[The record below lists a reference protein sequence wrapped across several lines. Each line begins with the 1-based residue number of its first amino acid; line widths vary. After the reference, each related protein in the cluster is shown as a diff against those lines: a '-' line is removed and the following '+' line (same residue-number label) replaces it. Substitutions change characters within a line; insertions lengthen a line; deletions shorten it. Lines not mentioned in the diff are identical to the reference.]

1 MMTLLLAFSFTFSFV
16 YSTPLQVVSVNH
28 GKVYI
33 GKRALKKGDK
43 FDSKSTLRWEDDDQI
58 MRVINLETRR
68 VENIAVQTLVAAKTN
83 TAHVIINREILAAR
97 FGIPLTAQDMERYFN
112 RQLILLSGICVET
125 GFTLDDD
132 HCFFL
137 QYVHDGDTINKRLPA
152 TDEHTFCIDDRI
164 FVVDGQPLP
173 PATLHARLY
182 YFDRQAA
189 QTTLMAD
196 SLVLNVE
203 PRQACRRLLQTC
215 RESRFDAQETETII
229 TDYCRVIF
237 PLAATIDD
245 DISRFCQSE
254 ER

>member
-1 MMTLLLAFSFTFSFV
+1 MKKALMMTLLLVFSLTFAFSSQLR
-16 YSTPLQVVSVNH
+16 YLSVNH

-58 MRVINLETRR
+58 MEVINQETRR
-68 VENIAVQTLVAAKTN
+68 KEYIAVQTLVAAKTN
-83 TAHVIINREILAAR
+83 TAHVIISREILAAR

-112 RQLILLSGICVET
+112 RQLILLSSICVET
-125 GFTLDDD
+125 GFILDDD

-164 FVVDGQPLP
+164 FVVDGQPLS
-173 PATLHARLY
+173 PATLQARLY
-182 YFDRQAA
+182 YFDRPSAV
-189 QTTLMAD
+189 TTLMAD

-203 PRQACRRLLQTC
+203 PRQSCRRLLQTC
-215 RESRFDAQETETII
+215 RESRLDAQETETVI
-229 TDYCRVIF
+229 TDYCRVVF
-237 PLAATIDD
+237 PQAATIDD
-245 DISRFCQSE
+245 DISRFCQ
-254 ER
+254 